1 MRLRSLVVAVV
12 SRLVDL
18 RHGAHVL
25 VHRHSDPI
33 RQFPRQ
39 FDRAPAIQRLVKFSL
54 GGGRGVLLAVFFFF
68 FESSFL
74 PPWVAR
80 AKVRPQMMQAGS
92 NPALSAYRAS
102 PETLPDPFSEGEG
115 SAATILSESK
125 VAGEV

>member
-1 MRLRSLVVAVV
+1 MYFLPVEEVFGADLLSRLPRLLPGRNAALDLVNEFAGDFLRVIFPTLPKGFLRHSAPPFLVVAVV

-68 FESSFL
+68 
-74 PPWVAR
+74 
-80 AKVRPQMMQAGS
+80 
-92 NPALSAYRAS
+92 
-102 PETLPDPFSEGEG
+102 
-115 SAATILSESK
+115 
-125 VAGEV
+125 